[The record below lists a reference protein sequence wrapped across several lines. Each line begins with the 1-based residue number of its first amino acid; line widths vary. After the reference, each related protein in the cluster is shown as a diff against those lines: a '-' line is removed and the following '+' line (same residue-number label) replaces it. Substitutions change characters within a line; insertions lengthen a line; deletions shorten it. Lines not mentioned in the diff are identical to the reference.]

1 MTKPFLKWVGGKTQ
15 ILEHVMDTFPSEM
28 VHYHEP
34 FLGGGSVLLE
44 FLTRVQSGSVLLK
57 GEVYAS
63 DLNANLIGLYKHIQS
78 EPDNLIREVQII
90 VDEFSA
96 CKGTEVNRG
105 ATTLEEAL
113 TSPESYYFWTRMRFN
128 ASEPGIK
135 KSAMFLFLNK
145 TCFRGVYREG
155 PRGFNVPFGNY
166 KNPSIVVREH
176 ILQVSKLI
184 QGVVFTVSHFRE
196 SLGRVSK
203 GDFVY
208 LDPPYAPK
216 DAKSFVSYTS
226 SGFGPDDHK
235 ALFDACRVLHAF
247 TMSNADVPLVRDAF
261 KETGYT
267 TQVLSCRRAINSKE
281 PDSKTNEVLIQ
292 SAKKV

>member
-15 ILEHVMDTFPSEM
+15 IMDQVMETFPGAM
-28 VHYHEP
+28 VNYHEP

-44 FLTRVQSGSVLLK
+44 FLTRVQSGVIRLSGK
-57 GEVYAS
+57 VYAS
-63 DLNANLIGLYKHIQS
+63 DLNSILIGLYKHIQS
-78 EPDNLIREVQII
+78 EPENLIKEVQTL
-90 VDEFSA
+90 VQEFSGCA
-96 CKGTEVNRG
+96 GSEVNRD
-105 ATTLEEAL
+105 ARSIDEAL
-113 TSPESYYFWTRMRFN
+113 TSQESYYFWTRMRFN
-128 ASEPGIK
+128 ASGPGIQ

-166 KNPSIVVREH
+166 KNPSVLDEGH

-184 QGVVFTVSHFRE
+184 QGVVFTVRHLKD
-196 SLGRVSK
+196 SLEKVSS

-208 LDPPYAPK
+208 MDPPYAPK
-216 DAKSFVSYTS
+216 DAKSFVAYTS
-226 SGFGPDDHK
+226 SGFGASDHSL
-235 ALFDACRVLHAF
+235 LFDTCKGLPAGL

-261 KETGYT
+261 KEPRYT
-267 TQVLSCRRAINSKE
+267 TRVISCRRAINSKE

-292 SAKKV
+292 ATK